1 MKNILLIIL
10 FIFTSLGADIAII
23 KSVKG
28 SVEIK
33 RIYDILPV
41 KVGDLLNEGD
51 IIMTKEDSS
60 VGIIFDDGTRLS
72 LGAKSYITI
81 ERYIFDPQN
90 SKFAFD
96 LNMTRG
102 KAIFESGKF
111 GVVAPKKVKFKVPDG
126 IIGIRGTKFY
136 VDVR

>member
-1 MKNILLIIL
+1 MKNILLIML
-10 FIFTSLGADIAII
+10 LIFTSLGADIAII
-23 KSVKG
+23 KSLKG
-28 SVEIK
+28 TVEIK
-33 RIYDILPV
+33 RMYDILPV

-51 IIMTKEDSS
+51 IIITKESSS

-72 LGAKSYITI
+72 LGAKSYLAI
-81 ERYIFDPQN
+81 ERYVFDPQN

-96 LNMTRG
+96 LNMTKG

-111 GVVAPKKVKFKVPDG
+111 GTLAPKKVKFKVPDG

>member
-1 MKNILLIIL
+1 MLL
-10 FIFTSLGADIAII
+10 IFTSLGADIAII
-23 KSVKG
+23 KSAKG
-28 SVEIK
+28 TVEIK
-33 RIYDILPV
+33 RMYDILPV
-41 KVGDLLNEGD
+41 KVGDSLNEGD

-72 LGAKSYITI
+72 LGAKSYLTI
-81 ERYIFDPQN
+81 ERYVFDPKN
-90 SKFAFD
+90 SKFVFD

-111 GVVAPKKVKFKVPDG
+111 GAVAPKKVKFKVPDG